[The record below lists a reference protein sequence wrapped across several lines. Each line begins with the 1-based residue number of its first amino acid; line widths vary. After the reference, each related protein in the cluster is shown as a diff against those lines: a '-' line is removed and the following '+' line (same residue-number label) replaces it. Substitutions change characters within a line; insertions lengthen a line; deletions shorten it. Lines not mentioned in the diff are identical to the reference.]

1 MRKLA
6 LMEITTMSNAMHKP
20 RVLVGCPQ
28 AAGRALISP
37 ISGMGQGTGVS
48 AFAIGGAA
56 AVHTTRVVV
65 DPAFYATPKS
75 LNSDVAFV
83 GSGRPPV

>member
-1 MRKLA
+1 MRRLA
-6 LMEITTMSNAMHKP
+6 LMEITTMKNATDKP

-28 AAGRALISP
+28 AAGLISP
-37 ISGMGQGTGVS
+37 ISGMGQGTGAS
-48 AFAIGGAA
+48 AFVIGGAA
-56 AVHTTRVVV
+56 AAHTTRVVT
-65 DPAFYATPKS
+65 DSAFYATPQS